1 MEVQGFLETG
11 SENALSFANA
21 CIGNASN
28 ILGRNTPVR
37 LRDCPINRAEQ
48 ALWTSKSFD
57 VDGIVVTMKH
67 YKDFK
72 FSIPTTESKKFN
84 PSVSYIKETF
94 ET

>member
-67 YKDFK
+67 FK
-72 FSIPTTESKKFN
+72 VLKGNIPIFN
-84 PSVSYIKETF
+84 SYHRKQEV
-94 ET
+94 